1 MAYKNFKVAIYCPA
15 GFLKNV
21 ELETLKKDLDF
32 FQRYLDISK
41 VYLETHRGADTVP
54 REKMLKIKEFFEERN
69 IKTSGG
75 ITATVVFGNEELDY
89 YRIFN
94 TFCYTNQKHLER
106 LKEIVEYTASLFD
119 EIILDDFFFTACT
132 CPSCI
137 RAKGNLSWS
146 EFRLNLMTEVSREY
160 VIKPA
165 KSVNPNVKLIIK
177 YPNWIESYQETGY
190 NPQTQAE
197 IFDYTYT
204 GTETRDPAYTQQ
216 HLPRYASYSLLR
228 WFENLKPGKNLGG
241 WFDALD
247 CIYNIGGYLE
257 QANLTVFAKA
267 KEITLF
273 DFSHLRNSVFVP
285 ALGLQ
290 LQHLDEICKHIENPI
305 GIPVYHPF
313 NSYGEDHIYDY
324 LGMVGIP
331 LELTPHF
338 PENSSIV
345 FVTADSAH
353 DTDILKKLK
362 NHLLAGKDIIM
373 TSGFLKA
380 MQGKGIEDL
389 TSVRVTDK
397 KVFTNFFAIK
407 TEVCSFSKYVYG
419 KKEVLIPILEH
430 RTNASWQE
438 IVAISGEN
446 NFPILMKDSFGKGT
460 IYTLTVPENYS
471 DFYNFPAEVL
481 TEIRKVFMKNF
492 DFYIEAEEKIAT
504 FAYSNG
510 TFIIESFLSYRTKVN
525 LHIKNKNKKLID
537 PLKASDLKVSMISE
551 NENIYEISLEPTSFR
566 VLKLEN

>member
-1 MAYKNFKVAIYCPA
+1 MAYKNFKLAIYCPA

-21 ELETLKKDLDF
+21 EFETLEKDLEF
-32 FQRYLDISK
+32 FKRHLDISK

-54 REKMLKIKEFFEERN
+54 REKMLRIKEFFERQN

-94 TFCYTNQKHLER
+94 TFCYTNQKHLDK
-106 LKEIVEYTASLFD
+106 LKEIVQYTASLFD

-137 RAKGNLSWS
+137 SAKGNLSWS
-146 EFRLNLMTEVSREY
+146 EFRLNLMTEVSREF

-165 KSVNPNVKLIIK
+165 KSVNSNVKLIIK

-190 NPQTQAE
+190 NPQTQADL
-197 IFDYTYT
+197 FDYVYT

-228 WFENLKPGKNLGG
+228 WFENLKPSKNLGG
-241 WFDALD
+241 WFDSLD
-247 CIYNIGGYLE
+247 CLYNIGSYLE

-290 LQHLDEICKHIENPI
+290 LRHLDEICKYIENPI

-324 LGMVGIP
+324 LRMVGIP
-331 LELTPHF
+331 FELTPYL
-338 PENSSIV
+338 PENSNIV
-345 FVTADSAH
+345 FITTGCVNDK
-353 DTDILKKLK
+353 DIIKKLK
-362 NHLLAGKDIIM
+362 NHLLAGKDVIM

-397 KVFTNFFAIK
+397 KVFTNLFAIK

-419 KKEVLIPILEH
+419 KKEILIPVLEH

-438 IVAISGEN
+438 IVAIAGEN
-446 NFPILMKDSFGKGT
+446 NFPVLMKDFYGRGT
-460 IYTLTVPENYS
+460 IYTLTIPENYS
-471 DFYNFPAEVL
+471 DIYNWPLDVL
-481 TEIRKVFMKNF
+481 AEIRRVFMKNF
-492 DFYIEAEEKIAT
+492 NFYIEAEEKIAI
-504 FAYSNG
+504 FVYSNG
-510 TFIIESFLSYRTKVN
+510 TFIIESFLPYRTKVN
-525 LHIKNKNKKLID
+525 LHIKNKNKKLVD

-551 NENIYEISLEPTSFR
+551 NENIYEINLEPTSFR

>member
-1 MAYKNFKVAIYCPA
+1 MGYKNFKLAIYCPA

-21 ELETLKKDLDF
+21 EFETLEKDLEF
-32 FQRYLDISK
+32 FKRYLDISK

-54 REKMLKIKEFFEERN
+54 RKKMLKIKELFERQN

-94 TFCYTNQKHLER
+94 TFCYTNQKHLDK
-106 LKEIVEYTASLFD
+106 LKEIVQYTSSLFD

-137 RAKGNLSWS
+137 SAKGNLSWS

-190 NPQTQAE
+190 NPQTQVE
-197 IFDYTYT
+197 LFDYVYT

-241 WFDALD
+241 WFDSLD
-247 CIYNIGGYLE
+247 CLYNIGSYLE

-290 LQHLDEICKHIENPI
+290 LRHLDEICKYIENPI

-313 NSYGEDHIYDY
+313 NSYGEDHVYDY

-331 LELTPHF
+331 FELTPHF
-338 PENSSIV
+338 PQNSNIV
-345 FVTADSAH
+345 FITADCANH
-353 DTDILKKLK
+353 KDILQKLK
-362 NHLLAGKDIIM
+362 EHLLAGKDVIM

-380 MQGKGIEDL
+380 MQRKGIEDL

-397 KVFTNFFAIK
+397 KVFTNLFAIK

-419 KKEVLIPILEH
+419 KKEILIPVLEH
-430 RTNASWQE
+430 RTNSSWQE

-446 NFPILMKDSFGKGT
+446 NFPVLMKDFYGRGI
-460 IYTLTVPENYS
+460 IYTLTIPENYS
-471 DFYNFPAEVL
+471 DIYNWPLDVL

-492 DFYIEAEEKIAT
+492 DLYIEAEEKIGI
-504 FAYSNG
+504 FVYSND
-510 TFIIESFLSYRTKVN
+510 TFIIESFLPYRTKVN
-525 LHIKNKNKKLID
+525 IHIKNKNKKLID

-551 NENIYEISLEPTSFR
+551 NENIYEINLEPTSFR

>member
-1 MAYKNFKVAIYCPA
+1 
-15 GFLKNV
+15 
-21 ELETLKKDLDF
+21 
-32 FQRYLDISK
+32 
-41 VYLETHRGADTVP
+41 
-54 REKMLKIKEFFEERN
+54 MLKIKELFERQN

-94 TFCYTNQKHLER
+94 TFCYTNQKHLDK
-106 LKEIVEYTASLFD
+106 LKEIVQYTSSLFD

-137 RAKGNLSWS
+137 SAKGNLSWS

-190 NPQTQAE
+190 NPQTQVE
-197 IFDYTYT
+197 LFDYVYT

-241 WFDALD
+241 WFDSLD
-247 CIYNIGGYLE
+247 CLYNIGSYLE

-290 LQHLDEICKHIENPI
+290 LRHLDEICKYIENPI

-313 NSYGEDHIYDY
+313 NSYGEDHVYDY

-331 LELTPHF
+331 FKLTPYF
-338 PENSSIV
+338 PESSNIV
-345 FVTADSAH
+345 FITADCA
-353 DTDILKKLK
+353 DDKDILQKLK
-362 NHLLAGKDIIM
+362 EHLLAGKDVIM

-397 KVFTNFFAIK
+397 KVFTNLFAIK

-419 KKEVLIPILEH
+419 KKEILIPVLEH
-430 RTNASWQE
+430 RINASWQE

-446 NFPILMKDSFGKGT
+446 NFPVLMKDSYGKGT
-460 IYTLTVPENYS
+460 IYTLTIPENYS
-471 DFYNFPAEVL
+471 DIYNWPLDVL

-492 DFYIEAEEKIAT
+492 DLYIEAEEKIGI
-504 FAYSNG
+504 FVYSND
-510 TFIIESFLSYRTKVN
+510 TFIIESFLPYRTKVN
-525 LHIKNKNKKLID
+525 IHIKNKNKKLID

-551 NENIYEISLEPTSFR
+551 NENIYEINLEPTSFR